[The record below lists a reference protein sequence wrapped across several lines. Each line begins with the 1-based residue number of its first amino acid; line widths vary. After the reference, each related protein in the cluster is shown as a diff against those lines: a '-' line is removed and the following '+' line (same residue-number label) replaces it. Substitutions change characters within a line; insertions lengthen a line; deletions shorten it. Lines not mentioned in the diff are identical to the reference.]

1 METKSTLKISSVICF
16 IKIILKSFRYSCK
29 VLFGCTGYYSYETP
43 YEPGFPGQENFK
55 GTIIHPQKWTSEHDK
70 EIIGKK
76 VALIGSGATAITILP
91 NIADVASHVTMV
103 QRTPAY
109 IGQ

>member
-1 METKSTLKISSVICF
+1 MDFCF
-16 IKIILKSFRYSCK
+16 IRQRNNFKLLLKLFRYSCK
-29 VLFGCTGYYSYETP
+29 FLFSCTGYYSYETP
-43 YEPGFPGQENFK
+43 YEPRFPGQENFK
-55 GTIIHPQKWTSEHDK
+55 GTIIHPQKWTAEHDK

>member
-1 METKSTLKISSVICF
+1 MDISFTHQRNNF
-16 IKIILKSFRYSCK
+16 ILLSELFRYSCK
-29 VLFGCTGYYSYETP
+29 FLFSCTGYYSYETP
-43 YEPGFPGQENFK
+43 YEPRFPGQENFK
-55 GTIIHPQKWTSEHDK
+55 GTIIHPQKWTTEHDK
-70 EIIGKK
+70 EIIDKK

-91 NIADVASHVTMV
+91 NIAGVASHVTMV